1 MGMTVRWGMATAFVV
16 LTIMTIDTA
25 TAQERS
31 PRDVARELARVT
43 LEGADRRNVDDQIM
57 AGLAQSMAVTLQNR
71 LNRRLQEVEWRMLA
85 SIVRHFVG
93 EALPAARTEE
103 LAAEV
108 YLQHFDGAELSALL
122 SFQRSAVGR
131 KAARLAPVIASES
144 SQAIDRE
151 LQQSPALP
159 GLLDELRRAFPV
171 LGTPQSP

>member
-1 MGMTVRWGMATAFVV
+1 
-16 LTIMTIDTA
+16 
-25 TAQERS
+25 
-31 PRDVARELARVT
+31 
-43 LEGADRRNVDDQIM
+43 
-57 AGLAQSMAVTLQNR
+57 
-71 LNRRLQEVEWRMLA
+71 MLA

-144 SQAIDRE
+144 SQIDRE